1 MLSPCVSQGEAIDD
15 GTGSSGNAIMHI
27 QKVPA
32 APSAD
37 FETTPSPN
45 EFDQITAAFAA
56 MGGDHD
62 TLSTESGATGHA
74 MNGVDR
80 YTDITTSQQVEAVTP
95 FLQFPQHDI
104 AWICPTLILNK

>member
-1 MLSPCVSQGEAIDD
+1 
-15 GTGSSGNAIMHI
+15 MHI
-27 QKVPA
+27 QKDLA

-37 FETTPSPN
+37 FEITPIPN

-62 TLSTESGATGHA
+62 TEPEAIGHA

-95 FLQFPQHDI
+95 FLQFLQHDI
-104 AWICPTLILNK
+104 AWICPTLILTKYCLRQATHHPH